1 MANNGKESKYTRIFA
16 ELADLKERVVK
27 IEVHEEN
34 EKVQLQVVSEKLDQV
49 TCTLHEVIGRESVR
63 ASIYGVIGSIVSGIV
78 VWIVTLI
85 RNS

>member
-1 MANNGKESKYTRIFA
+1 MANNGKEAKYARIFA

>member
-1 MANNGKESKYTRIFA
+1 MAKNGKEAKYARIFA

>member
-1 MANNGKESKYTRIFA
+1 MANNGKEAKYARIFA
-16 ELADLKERVVK
+16 GLADLKERVVK